1 MFSYF
6 QALLLKMCI
15 FKQYYFLLVFTYPI
29 SSLFQSYYVYI
40 YKINLFDGAFIFPL
54 RNHYYDNWKCV
65 FFCFHG
71 SYCQGNKSIHHNQV
85 GYLPKLPLREKCLNT
100 EIFLVR
106 IFLYSFRIQGNTDQ
120 KKLRIWTLFTL
131 CTLTIKHPQT
141 DRNYSKICWKGVS

>member
-15 FKQYYFLLVFTYPI
+15 FKQCYFLLVFTYPT
-29 SSLFQSYYVYI
+29 SSLFQSQYVYM

-100 EIFLVR
+100 RFFQSAFSCIHSEYREIRTRKNSAFGHFLRCV
-106 IFLYSFRIQGNTDQ
+106 LQ
-120 KKLRIWTLFTL
+120 
-131 CTLTIKHPQT
+131 P
-141 DRNYSKICWKGVS
+141 